1 VPTNRRYL
9 RRSHRATLTHTQ
21 TMELWLGPSHS
32 GSSLENDEHRRAMWF
47 RHRDKLMGW
56 WGKGG
61 RRPQGWWWYE
71 SSQFGLHRYPTS
83 QYERS
88 VLRET
93 PGVLGA
99 TERADLERE
108 WRCAWDRCWEQHDF
122 FHCAGPDKIYS
133 GDEARVRHLAWADVP
148 PALVDKWLAE
158 RERRGLVR
166 EMQEES
172 QQGEAV
178 AETSSPHE
186 RRAG

>member
-1 VPTNRRYL
+1 MPTNRRYL

-108 WRCAWDRCWEQHDF
+108 WRVHGTAVGSCMISSIAPDRTKF
-122 FHCAGPDKIYS
+122 TA
-133 GDEARVRHLAWADVP
+133 AMRLACGIW
-148 PALVDKWLAE
+148 
-158 RERRGLVR
+158 RGRTCRLR
-166 EMQEES
+166 
-172 QQGEAV
+172 
-178 AETSSPHE
+178 
-186 RRAG
+186 